1 MTPAFLNCLHESQL
15 LLDLA
20 QKGDWDAFIERHS
33 AWSHQVDDVIQS
45 SPKDEPEGSSI
56 RQLLND
62 VDEIRS
68 LIRQRMNEL
77 ESQVSS
83 GRQQKQA
90 VKQYLK

>member
-33 AWSHQVDDVIQS
+33 AWSHQVDDVIQA
-45 SPKDEPEGSSI
+45 SPQDEPEGASI